1 MEEIIFNL
9 LVIGVEKYPMLMTL
23 FLVIGFMRVINKP
36 LFSFLNTLVKATPTV
51 RDDEI
56 LAVVEQSKIYKTI
69 AFILDW
75 TASIKLPKKVEAVP
89 VAEVSKVVTP
99 SVPVVSVASEKQ
111 SSEPNKAS

>member
-1 MEEIIFNL
+1 MEEIFLSL
-9 LVIGVEKYPMLMTL
+9 LTIGVQKYPMLMTV
-23 FLVIGFMRVINKP
+23 FFVIGFLRAINKP

-56 LAVVEQSKIYKTI
+56 LAVVEQSKIYKAI
-69 AFILDW
+69 AFVLDW

-89 VAEVSKVVTP
+89 VAEVSSVITP

-111 SSEPNKAS
+111 PSEPNKAS